1 MLREAWVRLR
11 GPWSMAAL
19 ALLIGAPA
27 FAQVPP
33 RLLPNLE
40 LWGSGSVLALLRQPD
55 GGLVVGGSFTQ
66 VDGRPRLNLA
76 RFRPDGTLDESWVAD
91 ANRRVESLAA
101 GPDGTIYVQGDFDQI
116 AGQVRRTI
124 ARLRADG
131 SIDAAWNI
139 RFRLAADRIE
149 SIAVDGTGRLYV
161 GGFFSDVLTPAGVVP
176 RRHLARFDAQGN
188 LDASW
193 TVRVDDLVQAIALS
207 PDGARLWVGGVFRR
221 VDQTERANL
230 AALTTS
236 GPGVDDPA
244 WRGSASSAVNLLVS
258 DTTGALYVGGDFATL
273 SGVQRLQFG
282 RFLPDGRI
290 DTGFIPRAG
299 GRVRAVLPMADG
311 DVLVGG
317 EFLGMGG
324 GPNRFLARLDAT
336 GAHDPSFDGR
346 ARAAVQSLLA
356 LGDGS
361 VAVGG
366 TYDGI
371 AGSLAPASLSV
382 LDASGTLLRGHEVE
396 GQGRVAAIAPSGN
409 GLVIGGA
416 FRRIGAARRGGLAR
430 IDAQGALDPAWRA
443 DTDGTVAVLAQD
455 ASGRTYASG
464 SFQSVAGQPR
474 AHLVRLLGDGSVDP
488 GFTVDA
494 SGPLSTLYVGPS
506 GMLYAYGNV
515 AQIGG
520 QERRVAR
527 IGTDGVIDVG
537 WAPTINGPVLAFH
550 ETPGVAV
557 VIGGQFNGVGG
568 ENRFNLVRV
577 DAGGAKVDP
586 LWRPNPNRVVTLLRP
601 LDDGSLLV
609 GGDFSQI
616 NGAATPRF
624 ARIDPAGSGATLPG
638 WTAPGATAAPTVTAV
653 SGRWLYADQVRR
665 RLLRFDLATGVLD
678 AGWTASTDLDIRAL
692 AASVDGRTLFVA
704 GDFLVIGGQPRPAFA
719 GLDTDVAFAS
729 GFE

>member
-1 MLREAWVRLR
+1 MLREAYVRLR
-11 GPWSMAAL
+11 GPWLMAAV
-19 ALLIGAPA
+19 ALLVCAPA

-33 RLLPNLE
+33 RPLPNLE

-55 GGLVVGGSFTQ
+55 GGLVIGGSFTQ

-76 RFRPDGTLDESWVAD
+76 RFRPDGTLDESWVAN

-101 GPDGTIYVQGDFDQI
+101 GPDGTIYVKGDFDQI
-116 AGQVRRTI
+116 GGQVRRTI

-131 SIDAAWNI
+131 SIDAGWNI

-149 SIAVDGTGRLYV
+149 SMAVDGTGRLYV
-161 GGFFSDVLTPAGVVP
+161 GGFFTDVLTPAGVVP
-176 RRHLARFDAQGN
+176 RRNLARFDAQGS
-188 LDASW
+188 LDESW
-193 TVRVDDLVQAIALS
+193 TVRVDDVVQALALS
-207 PDGARLWVGGVFRR
+207 PDGARLWVGGAFRR
-221 VDQTERANL
+221 VDQTERAYL
-230 AALTTS
+230 AALTTI

-244 WRGSASSAVNLLVS
+244 WRGSASSPVSLLVS
-258 DTTGALYVGGDFATL
+258 DPAGALYVGGDFATL
-273 SGVQRLQFG
+273 SGTQRPQFG
-282 RFLPDGRI
+282 RFLPDGRL
-290 DTGFIPRAG
+290 DTGFVPRAS
-299 GRVRAVLPMADG
+299 GRVRAVLPLPDG
-311 DVLVGG
+311 DVLLGG
-317 EFLGMGG
+317 EFLGIGG

-336 GAHDPSFDGR
+336 GTRDPAFDAR
-346 ARAAVQSLLA
+346 PRAAVQSLLA
-356 LGDGS
+356 NADGS
-361 VAVGG
+361 LVVGG

-371 AGSLAPASLSV
+371 AGSLTPASLAV
-382 LDASGTLLRGHEVE
+382 LDASGAFRQAHEVE
-396 GQGRVAAIAPSGN
+396 AQGRVAAVVTAGD
-409 GLVIGGA
+409 GLVIGGP
-416 FRRIGAARRGGLAR
+416 FRRIGTTRRGGLAR
-430 IDAQGALDPAWRA
+430 IDAQGAVDPGWRA

-455 ASGRTYASG
+455 AAGRIYASG
-464 SFQSVAGQPR
+464 NFQGVAGQPR
-474 AHLVRLLGDGSVDP
+474 AHLVRLLADGSVDP
-488 GFTVDA
+488 AFTVDA
-494 SGPLSTLYVGPS
+494 SGPLSALYVGPS

-527 IGTDGVIDVG
+527 IGTDGAIDVG

-557 VIGGQFNGVGG
+557 VMGGQFNGVSG
-568 ENRFNLVRV
+568 ETRNNLVRV

-609 GGDFSQI
+609 GGDFFQI
-616 NGAATPRF
+616 NGASTPRL
-624 ARIDPAGSGATLPG
+624 ARIDAAGIGATLPG
-638 WTAPGATAAPTVTAV
+638 WSAPGATAAPTVTAV

-704 GDFLVIGGQPRPAFA
+704 GDFLVIGGQSRPALA